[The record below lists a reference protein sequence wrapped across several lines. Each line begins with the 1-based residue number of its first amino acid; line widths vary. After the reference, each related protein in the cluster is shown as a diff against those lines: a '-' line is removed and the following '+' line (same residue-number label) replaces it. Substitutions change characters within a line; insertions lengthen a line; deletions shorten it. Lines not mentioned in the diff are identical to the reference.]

1 MLPSRFMLSP
11 DRQSDSL
18 FPQEQP
24 ALRTPLLDVDILGVS
39 TMALNAFANYR
50 TIRILTYST
59 SPHILKELFE
69 LAPDS
74 AVECILGSNRTI
86 SNLADILLAQS
97 LIQDGLR
104 HAFAAFPEAARSTIF
119 DRMRRGQ
126 LAFRILNGQTSHAK
140 IFLLSDGDD
149 NRCAFLGS
157 ANFSSSAL
165 VGDQHEVVIR
175 TRSPYGWEVCEQQ
188 YLAARE
194 RSSET
199 PASTFEIQDAPGS
212 KTKAVLIPVPAIL
225 ESDEPVATAN
235 VQLSVPPSGPTPS
248 DAFQHLQDVLL
259 QQLPRRFT
267 KPTQPAL
274 HLDKNQRQ
282 RFTGIIRKAT
292 ASQPPANPTFSLN
305 VDTCEATLNGAP
317 WPLDARDEEVAHDT
331 NMLLSYWQTYQQ
343 HFQGDTA
350 RLQHDYFVFM
360 CWLFFAPFVATVR
373 RRLTLQRLDPIQVPR
388 FGILYGQSNS
398 GKTLLLQTVS
408 RFMFGDAAS
417 TPLRANRITA
427 GEIHAIDRSYRRMPA
442 TLDDLGPRRFA
453 NHVHDIIK
461 DETAPPSDEHP
472 CFAISMN
479 AELNAFIPEITKRT
493 LLIYS
498 TACFPANREQSR
510 ISMANKLASIEPTT
524 SLYKRYLSL
533 IIDRI
538 PQHSEDLVS
547 FDWLQLSSSTISEI
561 LCQHAALPA
570 WASSTLW
577 AQHANARF
585 DHISAQLDTLLDPA
599 SRQPSRAKVTANSWY
614 ASKERVHLGLM
625 LDSFGRPTFDW
636 KTLPSNLIVDNESTP
651 DKLVL
656 DRHETQAFIG
666 RDLTSSRWRRLL
678 WSS

>member
-1 MLPSRFMLSP
+1 MNRRPVTFSEGDSRPSLDAPRVLPSRFMLSP
-11 DRQSDSL
+11 DRHSDSL

-24 ALRTPLLDVDILGVS
+24 ALHTPLLDVDILDVS
-39 TMALNAFANYR
+39 TMTLNAFANYG

-69 LAPDS
+69 LAPNS
-74 AVECILGSNRTI
+74 TVECILGSNRTI

-104 HAFAAFPEAARSTIF
+104 HTFAAFPEAARSTIF
-119 DRMRRGQ
+119 ERMQRGQ

-149 NRCAFLGS
+149 DGRCAFLGS

-165 VGDQHEVVIR
+165 AGDQHEVVIR

-188 YLAARE
+188 YLAG
-194 RSSET
+194 
-199 PASTFEIQDAPGS
+199 PA
-212 KTKAVLIPVPAIL
+212 
-225 ESDEPVATAN
+225 
-235 VQLSVPPSGPTPS
+235 PS
-248 DAFQHLQDVLL
+248 DAFQHLLDVLL

-267 KPTQPAL
+267 KPSQPAL
-274 HLDKNQRQ
+274 YLDKSQRQ
-282 RFTGIIRKAT
+282 RFSGIIRKAT

-317 WPLDARDEEVAHDT
+317 WPLDAKDEEVAHDT
-331 NMLLSYWQTYQQ
+331 NMLLSYWHTYHQ

-360 CWLFFAPFVATVR
+360 SWLFFAPFVATVR

-417 TPLRANRITA
+417 SPLRANRITA

-538 PQHSEDLVS
+538 PQHSEDLAN

-561 LCQHAALPA
+561 LGQHAALPA

-599 SRQPSRAKVTANSWY
+599 SRQPSRARVTANSWY
-614 ASKERVHLGLM
+614 ASKDRVHLGLM

-636 KTLPSNLIVDNESTP
+636 KTLPSNLVVDNESTP

-666 RDLTSSRWRRLL
+666 RDLTPSRWRRLL
-678 WSS
+678 RNS